1 MVYCGQMRVG
11 MCLCPSSQYKR
22 FIISKFPRAVKRSPA
37 PDGAFFLPSP
47 SPAQKRCPKPLALG
61 TFFVLHVRRPHPCG
75 DRSGAYAAAP
85 LAGAAAYTP
94 EGPPAARGWSLRL
107 RDVYVSIKRGDRV
120 HFLEKRRAKKSK
132 RPAATGHSFCAD
144 CSRSI
149 MRISSVQT
157 PGFAS
162 RPFDRFAKSL
172 FDCPDYTTARRNCQ
186 AAFAVSRSLQDS
198 ARLSRLPH
206 RLTAA

>member
-61 TFFVLHVRRPHPCG
+61 TFLCCTSAVRTPAETVPAHTQPLRCPEPLRTRRRDRLPHG
-75 DRSGAYAAAP
+75 
-85 LAGAAAYTP
+85 
-94 EGPPAARGWSLRL
+94 GWSLRL

-120 HFLEKRRAKKSK
+120 HFLEKRRAKKAKDRLQQDTASV
-132 RPAATGHSFCAD
+132 PIAAG
-144 CSRSI
+144 RSC
-149 MRISSVQT
+149 
-157 PGFAS
+157 G
-162 RPFDRFAKSL
+162 
-172 FDCPDYTTARRNCQ
+172 
-186 AAFAVSRSLQDS
+186 
-198 ARLSRLPH
+198 
-206 RLTAA
+206 